1 MAYATPVMHR
11 TLARRLAPAVV
22 LLAAAVGVASC
33 SNSNDGKSSG
43 NADVATGGERFGT
56 ADAETAKLGTDAKP
70 GVFPRSVRHAAG
82 ITEIPRKPERIVVL
96 DTGELDS
103 VLSLGIKPVG
113 MVETE
118 GSSPVPSY
126 LADKVEGVERV
137 GKIQSVNIEA
147 IAKLKPDLIL
157 GSKLRVDK
165 LYPQLSAIAPTVLSI
180 RPGFPWKENFRL
192 VGASVGEETKT
203 VEQLNRYADNAK
215 ALSAR
220 FTGAK
225 PTISLLRF
233 MPGKT
238 RLYAN
243 KSLIGVI
250 LQDAGLPRPADQNVD
265 ELAVEISLENL
276 PKADGDYLF
285 YSSYGKPDVTGESTA
300 LANPA
305 WSQLG
310 AVQRGKAFRVDDDVW
325 YLGLGPTGA
334 NLIVTQLGEFLAK

>member
-1 MAYATPVMHR
+1 MHR

-22 LLAAAVGVASC
+22 LLAAAVGVTAC
-33 SNSNDGKSSG
+33 SNSSDSQGSG
-43 NADVATGGERFGT
+43 NTDVAAGGERFGT

-70 GVFPRSVRHAAG
+70 GVFPRTVRHAAG
-82 ITEIPRKPERIVVL
+82 VTEIPKKPERIVVL

-103 VLSLGIKPVG
+103 VLSLGLKPVG

-118 GSSPVPSY
+118 GSSSVPTY
-126 LADKVEGVERV
+126 LADKVQGVERV
-137 GKIQSVNIEA
+137 GKIQNVNVEA
-147 IAKLKPDLIL
+147 IARLKPDLIL

-165 LYPQLSAIAPTVLSI
+165 LYPQLSAIAPTVFSI

-192 VGASVGEETKT
+192 IGAATGEETKT
-203 VEQLNRYADNAK
+203 VEQLNRYADNAR

-220 FTGAK
+220 FTGTK

-233 MPGKT
+233 MPGKM
-238 RLYAN
+238 RVYAD

-250 LQDAGLPRPADQNVD
+250 LQDAGLPRPAGQNVD
-265 ELAVEISLENL
+265 ELAVEISMENL
-276 PKADGDYLF
+276 SKADGDYLF
-285 YSSYGKPDVTGESTA
+285 YSSYGKPENTGETA
-300 LANPA
+300 AITGPA

-334 NLIVTQLGEFLAK
+334 SLIVQQLGEFLAK